1 MQRSRKNDFVC
12 RMVLTSE
19 ILLCKEDCCFKA
31 KYSSVSNALILPLC
45 HPASHLRCSG
55 SLDHLS
61 RFSGVYFFFHPQN
74 ASFIIALFWGRNCV
88 SQIIWDGLHCF
99 KIFVKHN
106 WKTKLT
112 VRALGWF
119 CPSVQWVASYL
130 TSKANRG
137 DFISLIFYFAVEHF
151 IWLW

>member
-61 RFSGVYFFFHPQN
+61 RFSGVYFFFSSTKCLFYNSIILGKELCFTDYMGWITLFQN
-74 ASFIIALFWGRNCV
+74 LCEAQLKNKAYSESSRMVLSFSAVNC
-88 SQIIWDGLHCF
+88 IL
-99 KIFVKHN
+99 
-106 WKTKLT
+106 
-112 VRALGWF
+112 
-119 CPSVQWVASYL
+119 PY
-130 TSKANRG
+130 
-137 DFISLIFYFAVEHF
+137 
-151 IWLW
+151 